1 MAASIEPPRG
11 GFPSTHWSEIQ
22 VAGHGDVQARRA
34 ALEALI
40 PRYMP
45 ALRSHLLYARRLN
58 PHEAEDVL
66 QAFLADKVLE
76 QNLIARAEPEKGRFR
91 NFLLVTLDRFML
103 NRLRALRV
111 RTRMLDPTCVDGRD
125 LISSDQPPPQHV
137 FDVEWARQ
145 VIAQAVEKMKAHCL
159 GSGRPDIWGV
169 FEGRTLGPI
178 LSQSEP
184 VSYQQLVETY
194 GFVSPSQA
202 SNVLITANRMF
213 IRYLRE
219 VVGAYASDPQ
229 EIDEEIR
236 DLRHILTQARAGQ

>member
-1 MAASIEPPRG
+1 FASRDAMAASIEPPRG

-111 RTRMLDPTCVDGRD
+111 RTRMLD
-125 LISSDQPPPQHV
+125 
-137 FDVEWARQ
+137 
-145 VIAQAVEKMKAHCL
+145 
-159 GSGRPDIWGV
+159 
-169 FEGRTLGPI
+169 
-178 LSQSEP
+178 
-184 VSYQQLVETY
+184 
-194 GFVSPSQA
+194 
-202 SNVLITANRMF
+202 
-213 IRYLRE
+213 
-219 VVGAYASDPQ
+219 
-229 EIDEEIR
+229 
-236 DLRHILTQARAGQ
+236 